1 LVIVGAAPLF
11 QPSRATEG
19 KINPMNLVREFL
31 YRIVTTNPL
40 PATTGSPLGERMY
53 AAIVE
58 GEIEGPRLRASL
70 AAPGSD
76 WMGSGSDGYFRPDV
90 HVAFR
95 TDDGEAMLVRCS
107 GLIEQTPA
115 FMKANKENGATGW
128 DDQYMRLVMQ
138 FDIGAE
144 RYRWLNTSL
153 FVAKGRLFRTGSVEC
168 EVYRVT

>member
-1 LVIVGAAPLF
+1 
-11 QPSRATEG
+11 
-19 KINPMNLVREFL
+19 MNLSYEFT
-31 YRIVTTNPL
+31 YRISTTNPL
-40 PATTGSPLGERMY
+40 PATTGSPSGERLY

-76 WMGSGSDGYFRPDV
+76 WMGTSSDGYLRPDV

-95 TDDGEAMLVRCS
+95 TNDGQALLVRCC

-115 FMKANKENGATGW
+115 FVQANKENGSTNW
-128 DDQYMRLVMQ
+128 DDQYFRLVMR
-138 FDIGAE
+138 FDIGVE

-168 EVYRVT
+168 EVFRVT

>member
-1 LVIVGAAPLF
+1 
-11 QPSRATEG
+11 
-19 KINPMNLVREFL
+19 MNLVREFP

-40 PATTGSPLGERMY
+40 PATTGSPFGKRMY

-58 GEIEGPRLRASL
+58 GEIERPRLRARL
-70 AAPGSD
+70 AAAGSD
-76 WMGSGSDGYFRPDV
+76 WMYRSSDRYFRPDV
-90 HVAFR
+90 HAAFP
-95 TDDGEAMLVRCS
+95 TDDNEALLVRCS

-115 FMKANKENGATGW
+115 FMKANQENGVTGW

-153 FVAKGRLFRTGSVEC
+153 FIAKGCLFRSGSVVC

>member
-1 LVIVGAAPLF
+1 
-11 QPSRATEG
+11 
-19 KINPMNLVREFL
+19 MNLVREFL
-31 YRIVTTNPL
+31 YRIVTTSPL
-40 PATTGSPLGERMY
+40 PATTGSPFGERMY
-53 AAIVE
+53 AAIIE

-76 WMGSGSDGYFRPDV
+76 WMGNSGDGYFRPDV

-95 TDDGEAMLVRCS
+95 TDDGEALLVRCS

-115 FMKANKENGATGW
+115 FMNANKENGSTGW

-153 FVAKGRLFRTGSVEC
+153 FIAKGRLFRTGSVEC
-168 EVYRVT
+168 EVYRVS